1 MYALALIE
9 LYRVTFD
16 TAYLKE
22 TIHPAEQMLEL
33 FEDKE
38 QGGYYMTASDGEQLI
53 AIPERKHGRGY
64 PCVAENEDERRA
76 SVSMRTFHT
85 GLSRSGDRSNVLSL

>member
-1 MYALALIE
+1 MYTLALFE

-16 TAYLKE
+16 TAYLQE
-22 TIHPAEQMLEL
+22 AIHRAEQMVAL
-33 FEDKE
+33 FEDS
-38 QGGYYMTASDGEQLI
+38 QGGYFMTAADSEQLI

-76 SVSMRTFHT
+76 SFLMRTFHT